1 MLMEG
6 ISFKEAIEITINSIK
21 SLLAEDIAI
30 ERLVG
35 RVAAEDIFSLIDC
48 PSNDV
53 SLKDGYAVKSGDIE
67 RASEENP
74 VYLRLKGSLMAGSL
88 ARMEITCGHAVKIM
102 SGAVIPCGTEAVISN
117 EFAFDDG
124 ESVRVFNNAKPGQ
137 NILPTGTDTKKDGLI
152 VEKGT
157 RLRPTQI
164 GLIAAS
170 GHPSVKT
177 YITPSVTIIATGD
190 EVLAVGMPFEK
201 GKVFASNLVTISAWC
216 SFYGMQSNTVIV
228 TDEEDAIRD
237 VMLHYIHESDCLIT
251 SGGAWTGE
259 RDLVVKILDSLG
271 WKKLYHRV
279 KIGPGKAIGFGL
291 LEAKP
296 VFCLPGGP
304 PSNQIAFLQL
314 ALPGVLKLGGHS
326 NYSLPSVKA
335 ILGET
340 VKGQK
345 DWTQFIFGTLSNKNE
360 MFTFYPL
367 RSASRLQIMAKA
379 DGIICIPE
387 GKENLKQDE
396 MVNVQMLTG
405 H

>member
-1 MLMEG
+1 MEA
-6 ISFKEAIEITINSIK
+6 ISFKEAVEITINSINP
-21 SLLAEDIAI
+21 LPAEDIPI

-53 SLKDGYAVKSGDIE
+53 SLKDGYAVKSEDIE
-67 RASEENP
+67 MASEESP
-74 VYLRLKGSLMAGSL
+74 VYLRLKGSLMAGSS
-88 ARMEITCGHAVKIM
+88 ARMEIICGHAVKIM
-102 SGAVIPCGTEAVISN
+102 SGAVIPRGTEAVVSN

-124 ESVRVFNNAKPGQ
+124 ESVRVVNNAKPGQ
-137 NILPTGTDTKKDGLI
+137 NILPAGTDTKKHELI

-157 RLRPTQI
+157 RLRPTQV
-164 GLIAAS
+164 GLIAAA
-170 GHPSVKT
+170 GHPSIKAH
-177 YITPSVTIIATGD
+177 IAPRVTIIATGD
-190 EVLAVGMPFEK
+190 EVLAVGMPFQK

-228 TDEEDAIRD
+228 TDEENAIKD
-237 VMLHYIHESDCLIT
+237 IILHYIHESDCLIT

-259 RDLVVKILDSLG
+259 RDLVIKILDSLG

-314 ALPGVLKLGGHS
+314 ALPGLLKLGGHKDC
-326 NYSLPSVKA
+326 SLPSVKA

-345 DWTQFIFGTLSNKNE
+345 DWTQFIFGTLPKENE
-360 MFTFYPL
+360 TLTFYPL
-367 RSASRLQIMAKA
+367 TSASRLQIMAKA

-387 GKENLKQDE
+387 GKEYLKQDE
-396 MVNVQMLTG
+396 RVNVQMLTG